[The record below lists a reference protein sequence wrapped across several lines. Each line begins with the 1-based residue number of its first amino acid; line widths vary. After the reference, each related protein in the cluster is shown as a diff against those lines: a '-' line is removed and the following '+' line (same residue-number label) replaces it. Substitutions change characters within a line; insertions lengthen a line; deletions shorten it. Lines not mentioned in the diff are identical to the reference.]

1 MNIKDIAALAE
12 IVKQNELTKLEING
26 ENIVIERAAQV
37 VQAAPILNAVQP
49 AVPEQMHTTEPIAE
63 VKEKEGVYVK
73 SPAVGVFYAAPSPD
87 SKPFVAVGD
96 TVHKGDT
103 LCIIEAM
110 KLMNE
115 INSEMDGEIAEICV
129 GNGQVVEYDQP
140 LFRILSEEKLPE
152 RRRKNA
158 RPRDFSVERNT
169 LDEQGRDQKDPAAPR
184 ADASRR
190 RSGAH

>member
-12 IVKQNELTKLEING
+12 IVRKNELTKLEING
-26 ENIVIERAAQV
+26 ESIVIERAPAA
-37 VQAAPILNAVQP
+37 VQAAAPAAAQL
-49 AVPEQMHTTEPIAE
+49 AVPEQMHTAEPIAE
-63 VKEKEGVYVK
+63 VQEKEGVYVK

-96 TVHKGDT
+96 TVRRGDT

-115 INSEMDGEIAEICV
+115 INSDVDGKIVEICV

-140 LFRILSEEKLPE
+140 LFRI
-152 RRRKNA
+152 
-158 RPRDFSVERNT
+158 V
-169 LDEQGRDQKDPAAPR
+169 
-184 ADASRR
+184 
-190 RSGAH
+190 

>member
-73 SPAVGVFYAAPSPD
+73 SPAVGVFTPRRLRTAS
-87 SKPFVAVGD
+87 V
-96 TVHKGDT
+96 
-103 LCIIEAM
+103 
-110 KLMNE
+110 
-115 INSEMDGEIAEICV
+115 
-129 GNGQVVEYDQP
+129 
-140 LFRILSEEKLPE
+140 
-152 RRRKNA
+152 RRRGRHGA
-158 RPRDFSVERNT
+158 
-169 LDEQGRDQKDPAAPR
+169 QG
-184 ADASRR
+184 
-190 RSGAH
+190 

>member
-37 VQAAPILNAVQP
+37 VQ
-49 AVPEQMHTTEPIAE
+49 AE

-140 LFRILSEEKLPE
+140 LFRII
-152 RRRKNA
+152 
-158 RPRDFSVERNT
+158 
-169 LDEQGRDQKDPAAPR
+169 
-184 ADASRR
+184 
-190 RSGAH
+190 

>member
-73 SPAVGVFYAAPSPD
+73 SPAVGVFYTAPSP
-87 SKPFVAVGD
+87 
-96 TVHKGDT
+96 
-103 LCIIEAM
+103 
-110 KLMNE
+110 
-115 INSEMDGEIAEICV
+115 NST
-129 GNGQVVEYDQP
+129 Q
-140 LFRILSEEKLPE
+140 
-152 RRRKNA
+152 
-158 RPRDFSVERNT
+158 VERSLQSSRCDIPSAEMT
-169 LDEQGRDQKDPAAPR
+169 SGLAA
-184 ADASRR
+184 
-190 RSGAH
+190 

>member
-26 ENIVIERAAQV
+26 ENIVIER
-37 VQAAPILNAVQP
+37 AVQP

-140 LFRILSEEKLPE
+140 LFRII
-152 RRRKNA
+152 
-158 RPRDFSVERNT
+158 
-169 LDEQGRDQKDPAAPR
+169 
-184 ADASRR
+184 
-190 RSGAH
+190 

>member
-37 VQAAPILNAVQP
+37 VQP

-73 SPAVGVFYAAPSPD
+73 SPAVGVFYTAPSPD

-140 LFRILSEEKLPE
+140 LFRII
-152 RRRKNA
+152 
-158 RPRDFSVERNT
+158 
-169 LDEQGRDQKDPAAPR
+169 
-184 ADASRR
+184 
-190 RSGAH
+190 

>member
-12 IVKQNELTKLEING
+12 IVRKNELTKLEING
-26 ENIVIERAAQV
+26 ESIVIERAPAA
-37 VQAAPILNAVQP
+37 VQAAAPAAAQL
-49 AVPEQMHTTEPIAE
+49 AVPEQMHTAEPIAE
-63 VKEKEGVYVK
+63 VQEKEGVYVK

-96 TVHKGDT
+96 TVHRGDT

-115 INSEMDGEIAEICV
+115 INSDVDGKIVEICV

-140 LFRILSEEKLPE
+140 LFRI
-152 RRRKNA
+152 
-158 RPRDFSVERNT
+158 V
-169 LDEQGRDQKDPAAPR
+169 
-184 ADASRR
+184 
-190 RSGAH
+190 

>member
-12 IVKQNELTKLEING
+12 IVRKNELTKLEIDG
-26 ENIVIERAAQV
+26 DNIVIERAPAA
-37 VQAAPILNAVQP
+37 VQAVAAVAAPQTVT
-49 AVPEQMHTTEPIAE
+49 EQMHTAEPIAE
-63 VKEKEGVYVK
+63 VQEKEGAYVR

-96 TVHKGDT
+96 TVQRGDT

-115 INSEMDGEIAEICV
+115 ITSDLDGKIVEICV

-140 LFRILSEEKLPE
+140 LFRI
-152 RRRKNA
+152 
-158 RPRDFSVERNT
+158 V
-169 LDEQGRDQKDPAAPR
+169 
-184 ADASRR
+184 
-190 RSGAH
+190 